1 MEKDRRDREMRNLI
15 KQMNTNEA
23 IDSLDKFTL
32 KFYFKKPESKL
43 FGKMDPHMAAE
54 AEKAAL
60 MKLAPANMNV
70 HSMLAE

>member
-43 FGKMDPHMAAE
+43 FGKMDPHMAA
-54 AEKAAL
+54 
-60 MKLAPANMNV
+60 
-70 HSMLAE
+70 